1 MARIEEAALHDRL
14 EWDTPLFRT
23 ALRQYE
29 LALPYAV
36 VSEGV
41 TERLRYPERAVM
53 LSVLVGAIREVAAA
67 LDARGL
73 YP

>member
-1 MARIEEAALHDRL
+1 VARIEEAALHDRL

-23 ALRQYE
+23 ALAQYE
-29 LALPYAV
+29 QARPYAGV
-36 VSEGV
+36 PLVTGVS
-41 TERLRYPERAVM
+41 
-53 LSVLVGAIREVAAA
+53 EVAAA